1 MLWLF
6 LRPGRSV
13 PSSNRVR
20 GSSPAGALH
29 FSSKIIRARDS
40 LSGAMEKPKPERRSS
55 TRVPL
60 SVPVA
65 VRASNQAGELSATTR
80 DLSSNGIFLYTQSKM
95 QAGSRI
101 ELVLILPPEL
111 ANGERRWACC
121 QASVVRVENGP
132 DSGFGVAA
140 TLDSVDLLPE
150 IEG

>member
-1 MLWLF
+1 M
-6 LRPGRSV
+6 RM
-13 PSSNRVR
+13 
-20 GSSPAGALH
+20 
-29 FSSKIIRARDS
+29 RDS
-40 LSGAMEKPKPERRSS
+40 LSVAMDKPKQERRNSE
-55 TRVPL
+55 RVPL

-65 VRASNQAGELSATTR
+65 VRATDQAGELSATTR

-95 QAGSRI
+95 QPGSQI

-111 ANGERRWACC
+111 AGGERRWACC

-140 TLDSVDLLPE
+140 TLDNVDLLPE